1 MNLPACS
8 LKQCSEGRKACP
20 CPLACELPE
29 ESRAV
34 KDQWE
39 SRALLVLAVI
49 ALAAALSPA
58 FFL

>member
-1 MNLPACS
+1 MNMPACS

-20 CPLACELPE
+20 CPAACELPE

-34 KDQWE
+34 KDKLE
-39 SRALLVLAVI
+39 SRLLLALAVLALI
-49 ALAAALSPA
+49 AALSPA